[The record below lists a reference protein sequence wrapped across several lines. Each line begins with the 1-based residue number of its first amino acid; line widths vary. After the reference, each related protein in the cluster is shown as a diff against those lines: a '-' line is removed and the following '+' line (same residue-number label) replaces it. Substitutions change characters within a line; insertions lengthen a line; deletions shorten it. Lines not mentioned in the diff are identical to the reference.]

1 MKDLLCD
8 QFQSAVDDVLIR
20 NRSILDIIT
29 KLQESTALTNR
40 AVIKT
45 VTTCGCLT
53 LAAHKTPYPDEVTF
67 DQLKEINDAHLKGT
81 LCPACQ
87 EVLEKEMGNHLFYL
101 AALCN
106 RMDLNLYDAMI
117 KEYNTITTLGKF
129 GMY

>member
-8 QFQSAVDDVLIR
+8 QFQTAVDDVLIR

-29 KLQESTALTNR
+29 KLQESTALTTR

-45 VTTCGCLT
+45 VTSCGCLT
-53 LAAHKTPYPDEVTF
+53 LDTHKTPRPDELTF
-67 DQLKEINDAHLKGT
+67 EQLREINDAHLQGK
-81 LCPACQ
+81 LCPGCQ

-106 RMDLNLYDAMI
+106 RMDLNMYDAMI
-117 KEYNTITTLGKF
+117 KEYNAITTLGKF

>member
-8 QFQSAVDDVLIR
+8 QFQTAVDDVLIR

-29 KLQESTALTNR
+29 KLQESTALTTR

-53 LAAHKTPYPDEVTF
+53 LAAKKTPYPDEVTF

-87 EVLEKEMGNHLFYL
+87 EVIEKEMGNHLFYL

>member
-29 KLQESTALTNR
+29 KLQESTALTTR

-45 VTTCGCLT
+45 VTTCGCLS
-53 LAAHKTPYPDEVTF
+53 LSAHKTPYPEEVTF
-67 DQLKEINDAHLKGT
+67 EQVKEINDAHLQGK

-101 AALCN
+101 AALTN
-106 RMDLNLYDAMI
+106 RMDLNLYDIMI
-117 KEYNTITTLGKF
+117 KEYETITTLGKF